1 MPSWAP
7 LRVPDPAASQT
18 AGGRAVRRVA
28 ADLGFV
34 EGPTLTAA
42 GSLVVVSIDRSL
54 IYELDTSG
62 EVRVLAETEG
72 APNGATEGRDGALYV
87 THFWGAWPAD
97 LSRTSVGGV
106 LVWHAGMLR
115 WLTRD
120 PIAPNDL
127 CFGPDGLLYVT
138 DPTRGVPDGR
148 LWRCDVETGRATL
161 LCSVDWTPNGI
172 AFDADDRLWV
182 ADMTARRLVGYR
194 VDRDGLSDPVDS
206 IRMAHGKPDGFAFDR
221 GGNLVVAAPGTDD
234 DPQSTVQRYTGDGRL
249 TDVLLAE
256 PGGHYTNAAIAG
268 DGTLYVT
275 DAGRGSVLA
284 VTGATDPGLPLHPFR

>member
-1 MPSWAP
+1 MPDH
-7 LRVPDPAASQT
+7 VASS
-18 AGGRAVRRVA
+18 AGAGRAVRQVA
-28 ADLGFV
+28 GDLGFV
-34 EGPTLTAA
+34 EGPTLTTA

-54 IYELDTSG
+54 LYEIDAAD

-72 APNGATEGRDGALYV
+72 APNGATEGLDGALYV

-106 LVWHAGMLR
+106 LVWNEQQLR

-127 CFGPDGLLYVT
+127 CFGPDGLLYFT
-138 DPTRGVPDGR
+138 DPTRGVPNGR

-182 ADMTARRLVGYR
+182 ADMTGRRLVCYH
-194 VDRDGLSDPVDS
+194 VDGGGLSDPTDS
-206 IRMAHGKPDGFAFDR
+206 IRVEHGKPDGFAFDQS
-221 GGNLVVAAPGTDD
+221 GNLLIAAPGTDD
-234 DPQSTVQRYTGDGRL
+234 DPQSTVQLYSRSGTL

-256 PGGHYTNAAIAG
+256 PGGHYTNSAIAD
-268 DGTLYVT
+268 DGTVYIT
-275 DAGRGSVLA
+275 DAGHGTVLA
-284 VTGATDPGLPLHPFR
+284 LTGATDPGLPLHPFR